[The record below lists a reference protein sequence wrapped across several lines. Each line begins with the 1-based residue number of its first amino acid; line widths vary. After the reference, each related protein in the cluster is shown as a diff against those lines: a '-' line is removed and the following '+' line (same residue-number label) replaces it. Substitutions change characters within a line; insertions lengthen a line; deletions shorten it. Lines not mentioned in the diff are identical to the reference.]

1 MMARRD
7 PKSGTNRL
15 VRAQTLQKQQRT
27 PVGPRAP
34 PPDEEDPRVKCKNCG
49 AFGHTDRDTKCF
61 MKRWKEAPI
70 PQTFGRKEGKENL
83 KPWKPQVRGN
93 PGPLNEEK
101 GEKEE
106 RPRQQD
112 PQRKALLQIFSG
124 TPPEKQP
131 PNRKASMESC
141 DYLRVATRPMP
152 VPTSNKRPRVDPAL
166 TDGSATKMS
175 DTVSVSASL
184 TAPSFPSPEKP
195 RAFLAH
201 SPHVTAKS
209 EAPCVPVP
217 LSVLYEDLQ
226 VSSSSE
232 DSDNALERDC
242 KWQGPRGFQLP

>member
-1 MMARRD
+1 MMARHD
-7 PKSGTNRL
+7 PKGGANRL
-15 VRAQTLQKQQRT
+15 VRDQTLQKQQRA

-34 PPDEEDPRVKCKNCG
+34 LPDEEDPKKKCKNCG

-61 MKRWKEAPI
+61 MKRWKEALI
-70 PQTFGRKEGKENL
+70 PQNFGKKEGKENL
-83 KPWKPQVRGN
+83 KPRKSQGQGN
-93 PGPLNEEK
+93 PGPLNKEK
-101 GEKEE
+101 GEKAE
-106 RPRQQD
+106 RPRLQD
-112 PQRKALLQIFSG
+112 PQRKALLPIFSG
-124 TPPEKQP
+124 KPLAKPL
-131 PNRKASMESC
+131 PNRKESMESC

-175 DTVSVSASL
+175 DTVSVFASL

-195 RAFLAH
+195 GAFLAH

-217 LSVLYEDLQ
+217 LSGLYEDLQ

-242 KWQGPRGFQLP
+242 KRQGPRGYQLP